1 MLLTS
6 KTVRAQTR
14 MILSEPDSPVVQS
27 EEEALWGRAFQS
39 ILGHRFIFYRRC
51 LEQWLIW

>member
-14 MILSEPDSPVVQS
+14 MILSASDSPVVQS
-27 EEEALWGRAFQS
+27 EEEALWGRAYWPRPFS
-39 ILGHRFIFYRRC
+39 LSLGIGLYFT
-51 LEQWLIW
+51 EDV